1 MRNLITIKKQ
11 VLLVVIL
18 IFSFTNQFAGNSK
31 SKSNSIFDFIKIE
44 NTELNILKNILLNH
58 NPKPKKIDTIN
69 LKMPL
74 NFAGEVLPVYIKKVN
89 SKIQKKLN
97 LDDYW
102 TKSASVIWQRSKFY
116 LPYIEQ
122 KLKEY
127 DIPDDF
133 KYLCAAESAFSNA
146 VSPAK
151 AAGYWQFMKFTAIK
165 FGLKVNKNVDE
176 RFNFEKSTI
185 AACKY
190 LRFLYEKF
198 GSWTLAAAAYNVGE
212 GGLERR
218 MKKQKESDY
227 YKLRLPNETQNY
239 VFRIVAL
246 KEILSNPEKYK
257 LREII
262 KINNVEYKNLKI
274 ERSIRN
280 MKKFAV
286 LSKVSYSSLKKLNP
300 WIKTN
305 YLIVKSG
312 HDYTLKV
319 PVK

>member
-1 MRNLITIKKQ
+1 
-11 VLLVVIL
+11 
-18 IFSFTNQFAGNSK
+18 
-31 SKSNSIFDFIKIE
+31 
-44 NTELNILKNILLNH
+44 
-58 NPKPKKIDTIN
+58 
-69 LKMPL
+69 
-74 NFAGEVLPVYIKKVN
+74 
-89 SKIQKKLN
+89 
-97 LDDYW
+97 
-102 TKSASVIWQRSKFY
+102 
-116 LPYIEQ
+116 
-122 KLKEY
+122 
-127 DIPDDF
+127 
-133 KYLCAAESAFSNA
+133 
-146 VSPAK
+146 
-151 AAGYWQFMKFTAIK
+151 
-165 FGLKVNKNVDE
+165 
-176 RFNFEKSTI
+176 
-185 AACKY
+185 
-190 LRFLYEKF
+190 
-198 GSWTLAAAAYNVGE
+198 
-212 GGLERR
+212 

-280 MKKFAV
+280 MKKFAL